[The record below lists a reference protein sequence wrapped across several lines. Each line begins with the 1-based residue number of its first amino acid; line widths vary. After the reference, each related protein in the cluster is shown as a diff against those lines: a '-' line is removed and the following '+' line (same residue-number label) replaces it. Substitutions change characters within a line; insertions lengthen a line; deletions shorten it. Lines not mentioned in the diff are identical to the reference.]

1 MRVSIEKGYH
11 SPIQELMER
20 LQTDDP
26 KLAVHHII
34 GCWIAAN
41 SKPAQAIALLVK
53 RYGNHLLESWEV
65 TSTQAPE
72 RVQPPVAA
80 IAPPVDANEKWTQWQ
95 L

>member
-1 MRVSIEKGYH
+1 MNNPNSISRICLDPETRAVVDLIQAKTSTA
-11 SPIQELMER
+11 SPS
-20 LQTDDP
+20 
-26 KLAVHHII
+26 A
-34 GCWIAAN
+34 
-41 SKPAQAIALLVK
+41 AIALLVK